1 MADLSGVLRK
11 TIDGLPQA
19 SPQMREKVYEKA
31 RAAIQRQI
39 NAANPP
45 LAENVVAAR
54 LSALEDAIKRTEQH
68 YTGNGEGV
76 AAAPEAPQDQP
87 PQAAPP
93 ASSPGAP
100 GAATAPAPRPAPPAP
115 QPAPNPSAGATPAA
129 PAMPRAAPPAGP
141 ATPAP
146 TTAAPPVPAP
156 QRNGGGPALRG
167 PATSPASPQTAG
179 PNALQSPPAQ
189 PAFPGQR
196 SEPPR
201 SPAADAGANSTSGRG
216 DANGAAATE
225 SGRGD
230 AARRTPPPFF
240 PPETEAPDVEDRP
253 AAIGAPF
260 IVPSGGEDVEA
271 DGGPAPSARE
281 TNGRGR
287 AEPRIHDDSRVP
299 SDIRLDD
306 TGIPEADLTAPRY
319 TPRRVQRRGRGSS
332 AVTAAV
338 VIVLLG
344 GLGTAG
350 WIYRDELQALLVEPA
365 GLDTIANNAAE
376 PAGGSSSGSGAAGQ
390 NEAQT
395 TPGVAGDTNVAANEP
410 AGSSNSTRQFTQ
422 RLLPDG
428 TEVDEGPAKA
438 APNAFDEGT
447 NVAAAS
453 PVTDQAASSGE
464 TTPTVNSEIGEN
476 PSVVGG
482 TIPGTASPQ
491 ESTTAADKPA
501 ETPASTAESS
511 ANGVPQVAQKAVF
524 YQEKTEDLPGTQESG
539 NVVWS
544 VIKEPP
550 ADGQPAEAA
559 IRAVADVPDEN
570 LKLTMTIKRNTDP
583 TLPASHVIE
592 LLFEVPKDFS
602 GGGVANVQRLAL
614 KDTEQA
620 RGEPL
625 IGVAGKISD
634 NFFIIAL
641 NNLDQAVQNNLSLLQ
656 SEQWI
661 DIPLAYASG
670 RRALMSIEKGIP
682 GDRAFKEA
690 IAAWNAKT

>member
-68 YTGNGEGV
+68 YSGNGEGAP
-76 AAAPEAPQDQP
+76 AAAEAPQDQP

-100 GAATAPAPRPAPPAP
+100 RAATPPASAPRPAPSAP
-115 QPAPNPSAGATPAA
+115 QTAQNPSAGAASTA
-129 PAMPRAAPPAGP
+129 PAMPRAAPPAP
-141 ATPAP
+141 QPSPAKPASAPPAMAPQAATPQP
-146 TTAAPPVPAP
+146 
-156 QRNGGGPALRG
+156 NGGSPAARG
-167 PATSPASPQTAG
+167 PATQPPVMPPMVDAESSQPRPAPPASPAPRT
-179 PNALQSPPAQ
+179 
-189 PAFPGQR
+189 
-196 SEPPR
+196 EPPR
-201 SPAADAGANSTSGRG
+201 S
-216 DANGAAATE
+216 AAAIPEPGQE
-225 SGRGD
+225 SADQG
-230 AARRTPPPFF
+230 RRTPPPFF
-240 PPETEAPDVEDRP
+240 PPETEAPEVDDRP
-253 AAIGAPF
+253 ATIGAPF
-260 IVPSGGEDVEA
+260 IVPSEGEESDSVGGT
-271 DGGPAPSARE
+271 GPALRE
-281 TNGRGR
+281 ANGRARG
-287 AEPRIHDDSRVP
+287 EPRIHDDSRVP
-299 SDIRLDD
+299 SDIRIDD

-319 TPRRVQRRGRGSS
+319 TPRRAQRRGRGPS
-332 AVTAAV
+332 ALAAV
-338 VIVLLG
+338 AVILLLG

-350 WIYRDELQALLVEPA
+350 WIYRDELEALLVEP
-365 GLDTIANNAAE
+365 GGIDTIANNSAE
-376 PAGGSSSGSGAAGQ
+376 PTGEATSGSGAVGQ
-390 NEAQT
+390 TEAQNSP
-395 TPGVAGDTNVAANEP
+395 PGVAEDTTVAANEP
-410 AGSSNSTRQFTQ
+410 ANSSASTRQFTQ
-422 RLLPDG
+422 RLMPDG

-453 PVTDQAASSGE
+453 PVTEQPAPSGE
-464 TTPTVNSEIGEN
+464 ATPTVNSEIGEN

-482 TIPGTASPQ
+482 TIPGTASGEPGA
-491 ESTTAADKPA
+491 TAADTPA
-501 ETPASTAESS
+501 EATATTANSS